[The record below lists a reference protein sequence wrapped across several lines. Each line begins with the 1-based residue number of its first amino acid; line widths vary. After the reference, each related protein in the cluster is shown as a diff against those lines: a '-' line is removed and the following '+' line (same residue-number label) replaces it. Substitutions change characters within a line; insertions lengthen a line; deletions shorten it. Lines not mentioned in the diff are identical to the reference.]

1 MFLLDLVGEGS
12 DEDDSGCEDW
22 VLSGSKTTIS
32 HCGPCSAAFFCCMNQ
47 MTSLLIRLS
56 ALPSLWDS
64 IARRRAAA
72 ISSSIQRAGWLRTS
86 LVFMD
91 RRRVDITSLPI
102 LASSKRV
109 RARDGVDE
117 EEGGGFWGEVSGE
130 EVGWVISR
138 DEVVSGNQLGVTKR
152 PS

>member
-1 MFLLDLVGEGS
+1 M
-12 DEDDSGCEDW
+12 
-22 VLSGSKTTIS
+22 
-32 HCGPCSAAFFCCMNQ
+32 A
-47 MTSLLIRLS
+47 SLLIRLS

-91 RRRVDITSLPI
+91 RRRVDITSLPL

-109 RARDGVDE
+109 RAREDVVEG

-130 EVGWVISR
+130 EVG
-138 DEVVSGNQLGVTKR
+138 
-152 PS
+152 